1 MYRQTT
7 AVAFVVAVVLSG
19 LTPAQAN
26 FSGGFSQSNPNEDM
40 SGRGRQVLGVG
51 VLRGVNDEDS
61 STSAFDCSAVSVGD
75 ATSTTIVNAESTE
88 VAPDGYTGCWV
99 EQHQIVGFDPVT
111 SLPIRE
117 WIPVGDAPGRSVFGN
132 ASTTADTQ
140 ELGLDG
146 PLRVCWE
153 VVSTYTDGYVART
166 SGCGNPLSPGSL

>member
-1 MYRQTT
+1 MRKTWT
-7 AVAFVVAVVLSG
+7 VASVSALVLTLAAGS
-19 LTPAQAN
+19 AQA
-26 FSGGFSQSNPNEDM
+26 FSGGFSQSDPDDDP
-40 SGRGRQVLGVG
+40 SGLNRHVIGVG